1 MENVLMNNCKQIFKY
16 LAPNV
21 WWICLCLQ
29 LAAWILSGWDIY
41 TGIYRVS
48 SPFSLGKG
56 QWAILTLFLWIFWYT
71 LLLFVSERKRFFLIF
86 LCACGMELNL
96 LMFVRALQ
104 EGMTQFYLSDLF
116 YSGIADCLYFY
127 FGDSMLKARFWQ
139 GVYVRGTQILEN
151 ILFIYCLYLL
161 FEGIFAFIKFL
172 RKNAKQE
179 DMPMDYA
186 ILVKKFFKSVYKQ
199 LFYICLCIQTFF
211 EPVPY
216 LDEKMFLHLYPSGM
230 NETGWIGGI
239 FIFIW
244 LVLLSKFSFAKM
256 LIPIFLCATGF
267 SLFNDYPADRTFQ
280 YPKEDIALDIEYF
293 PIQALLNNCGN
304 NLLQYCNEKLSAIF
318 SYFLGN
324 IYEPI
329 HSIIFIFLV
338 LFLIV
343 LGIKILFLI
352 FDYLIMKDKSKPPD

>member
-1 MENVLMNNCKQIFKY
+1 MITNSFKQILSLLRKN
-16 LAPNV
+16 A

-29 LAAWILSGWDIY
+29 LLAWILSGLDIF
-41 TGIYRVS
+41 TGIYYVS
-48 SPFSLGKG
+48 AHSSLGKG
-56 QWAILTLFLWIFWYT
+56 QLAECTLFLWFIWFILLIF
-71 LLLFVSERKRFFLIF
+71 VPKVKKFFLMF
-86 LCACGMELNL
+86 FCAFGMELKL
-96 LMFVRALQ
+96 LMFVRALS
-104 EGMTQFYLSDLF
+104 EGVNQFHLSELF
-116 YSGIADCLYFY
+116 YDGILGCLLFS
-127 FGDSMLKARFWQ
+127 FGDSLLKSMFWQ
-139 GVYVRGTQILEN
+139 SVYIVGMQILEN

-186 ILVKKFFKSVYKQ
+186 ILVKKFFKLVHKQ

-293 PIQALLNNCGN
+293 PIQALFNNCGN

>member
-1 MENVLMNNCKQIFKY
+1 MNNCKQIFKY

-127 FGDSMLKARFWQ
+127 FGDSVLKARLWQ
-139 GVYVRGTQILEN
+139 GAYVSGMQILEN
-151 ILFIYCLYLL
+151 ILLIYCLYLVFHGTFVFMERL
-161 FEGIFAFIKFL
+161 RRQTEKDDEMVNFAFIGRKFL
-172 RKNAKQE
+172 QMIRR
-179 DMPMDYA
+179 
-186 ILVKKFFKSVYKQ
+186 Q
-199 LFYICLCIQTFF
+199 LFFVCICTQIFV

-216 LDEKMFLHLYPSGM
+216 LDEAMNLHLYPSGM
-230 NETGWIGGI
+230 DETGWAGGI
-239 FIFIW
+239 LIFIW
-244 LVLLSKFSFAKM
+244 MILLSMLSFRKS
-256 LIPIFLCATGF
+256 LILVFLCAAG
-267 SLFNDYPADRTFQ
+267 LAMMNDYPRDGIFRYPEDEAEAD
-280 YPKEDIALDIEYF
+280 IVYF
-293 PIQALLNNCGN
+293 PIRELLNNCADG
-304 NLLQYCNEKLSAIF
+304 LLQYCHEKLAAIF
-318 SYFLGN
+318 CSFGD
-324 IYEPI
+324 IYEPLY
-329 HSIIFIFLV
+329 SIVFVFFALCFV
-338 LFLIV
+338 LICIKLLCAV
-343 LGIKILFLI
+343 LSRIADLYFK
-352 FDYLIMKDKSKPPD
+352 K